1 MTKILSQSEVA
12 AIRER
17 AAKAT
22 PGPWE
27 EGERGIYTMGESFHS
42 GGHSGDQKRGI
53 QSCAFYSR
61 KVCEIHGDAEPLDE
75 LDPVFPRANRAFIAA
90 SRADVPALCDTVDAL
105 RAKLEVAKAE
115 LQGIV
120 EYWNGAPESAV
131 DAIETVA
138 DRAHNCLARLNTLAA
153 EALGTSG
160 ACDARNAGCGDR

>member
-22 PGPWE
+22 PQRWHFDGFGTHLGVEYVVVNHEPSLAQFYIRKDQYSA
-27 EGERGIYTMGESFHS
+27 GEWDFLN
-42 GGHSGDQKRGI
+42 
-53 QSCAFYSR
+53 
-61 KVCEIHGDAEPLDE
+61 EPYNLQG
-75 LDPVFPRANRAFIAA
+75 RMA
-90 SRADVPALCDTVDAL
+90 ALCDTVDAL

-115 LQGIV
+115 LQGIA

-138 DRAHNCLARLNTLAA
+138 DRAHNCLASLK
-153 EALGTSG
+153 EPQ
-160 ACDARNAGCGDR
+160 